1 MEAKGTFLHGEQ
13 RSGLEPWLSFGQL
26 GSPPASAE
34 GFSRRIGSSRDC
46 RAVGDGL
53 VCLRPTLHHGAV
65 APAGDTM
72 ILAKQILFALRH
84 VFLLCYYVNPGIV
97 EN

>member
-1 MEAKGTFLHGEQ
+1 M
-13 RSGLEPWLSFGQL
+13 
-26 GSPPASAE
+26 
-34 GFSRRIGSSRDC
+34 
-46 RAVGDGL
+46 GDGL
-53 VCLRPTLHHGAV
+53 VCLRPALYNGAV

>member
-1 MEAKGTFLHGEQ
+1 M
-13 RSGLEPWLSFGQL
+13 
-26 GSPPASAE
+26 
-34 GFSRRIGSSRDC
+34 
-46 RAVGDGL
+46 GDGL
-53 VCLRPTLHHGAV
+53 VCLRPALHHGAV